1 MQLSPFVS
9 SAGSEGNDE
18 NKSKLANVIELKTK
32 KTIEPTIVSPINQTI
47 PELIRKASISKPFLE
62 EPSVEALELLTPN
75 KTKSLTNK
83 KKNSLMAKRRK
94 ITLKVLGTSDI
105 QGHLYRRSKD
115 KIGVTYWAKYYY
127 VLIETALYGF
137 KTKDSLKAD
146 SLVFLSGFTVSLAK
160 EVNSKQFA
168 FKVSSFSCSSCKFYV
183 LLLKKRN

>member
-1 MQLSPFVS
+1 MQLSPFVVS
-9 SAGSEGNDE
+9 NVGSEGNDE

-32 KTIEPTIVSPINQTI
+32 KTIEMAAVLPINQTN
-47 PELIRKASISKPFLE
+47 PEVIRKPSISKPFLE

-115 KIGVTYWAKYYY
+115 KSGVTYWAKCYF

-137 KTKDSLKAD
+137 KAKESLKAD

-160 EVNSKQFA
+160 EVHSKQFA
-168 FKVSSFSCSSCKFYV
+168 FKVSIFLSKICRIDQCSV
-183 LLLKKRN
+183 LK